1 MTTTY
6 PLTQSRWKIAL
17 ALLLV
22 CSLFLGYR
30 QPAAADG
37 AASTR
42 NIILGAAA
50 LAAVIALSSNARHS
64 RVSVNA
70 VVGDTGDGGVVYGD
84 GRVVYPSGD
93 VLYVSNGDGRPCG
106 WAYGL
111 PSCYRPVVYYPRSYR
126 GHRHDRDDWR
136 HENHHEHEHHDH
148 HDHHGD

>member
-1 MTTTY
+1 M
-6 PLTQSRWKIAL
+6 
-17 ALLLV
+17 

-50 LAAVIALSSNARHS
+50 LAAVIALSSNAHTHV
-64 RVSVNA
+64 RVSA
-70 VVGDTGDGGVVYGD
+70 VVGHTGDGGVVYGD

-111 PSCYRPVVYYPRSYR
+111 PPCYRPVVYYPRSYR

-136 HENHHEHEHHDH
+136 HEHYRD
-148 HDHHGD
+148 DHHGHGDDHHHHGD